1 MITTRS
7 SRSSHVDGWTDSAP
21 AEPAGRDPA
30 SLGIYAKS
38 PSLPQRQGFAG
49 DSFSPSKARLERFAL
64 QSVVRNI
71 LPASRTA
78 KCLRVRRKLTDGTD
92 ASIQVWRAAEHST
105 AHYKGLQT
113 CASVW
118 ACPICSAKIS
128 ERRRVE
134 LAAAIATHKAKGGE
148 VLLLTLTNR
157 HNKRD
162 DLAHLVK
169 CQAKALGYFMRGTKA
184 AKLWFDS
191 LGSIGTV
198 RAFEVTHQEANGW
211 HPHYHILVF
220 ARSGLDLEQ
229 LQYNGAKLWIQCC
242 KLSGLELPSIE
253 RGLTLKDGN
262 YAAKYVSKWGLEQE
276 MTKGHQKKAK
286 AGGSSPFDL
295 LRRFLTDGSDFRAA
309 QLFQEFSI
317 VFKGRRQLV
326 WSKGLKDLFS
336 VEETSDEQLAE
347 CVSEGSELFG
357 RIDLIQWRQVL
368 RLEKTGLQVRGQILE
383 IAGRGD
389 RVQFDALL
397 DSLRIAPRLTS
408 PASLQT
414 RL

>member
-1 MITTRS
+1 MIPTRYS
-7 SRSSHVDGWTDSAP
+7 RPDTLPGTGVASRSEVP
-21 AEPAGRDPA
+21 PPPA
-30 SLGIYAKS
+30 SFLGIYAKS
-38 PSLPQRQGFAG
+38 PSLQQRQGFAG
-49 DSFSPSKARLERFAL
+49 DGYSPSKARLERFAL
-64 QSVVRNI
+64 QSVVKNI
-71 LPASRTA
+71 LPHSRTA
-78 KCLRVRRKLTDGTD
+78 KCLRLRHKSSDGSN
-92 ASIQVWRAAEHST
+92 ASIQVWRSAEHST

-118 ACPICSAKIS
+118 ACPVCSAKIS

-162 DLAHLVK
+162 DLYHLVE

-184 AKLWFDS
+184 AKVWFDS

-211 HPHYHILVF
+211 HPHYHVLVF
-220 ARSGLDLEQ
+220 AKSGLDLEQ
-229 LQYNGAKLWIQCC
+229 LQLNGAKLWIQCC
-242 KLSGLELPSIE
+242 KLAGLDLPSIE

-262 YAAKYVSKWGLEQE
+262 YAAKYVSKWGLDQE

-295 LRRFLTDGSDFRAA
+295 LRRFLADSKDHRASMLFR
-309 QLFQEFSI
+309 EFAE

-326 WSKGLKDLFS
+326 WSKGLKALFA
-336 VEETSDEQLAE
+336 VDEKTDEQIADS
-347 CVSEGSELFG
+347 VTEGSELFG
-357 RIDLIQWRQVL
+357 RLDLIQWRQVL
-368 RLEKTGLQVRGQILE
+368 RFEKQGLQIRGWLLE
-383 IAGRGD
+383 LAGKGD
-389 RVQFDALL
+389 RFQFDALL
-397 DSLRIAPRLTS
+397 DALRVKPERFMS
-408 PASLQT
+408 
-414 RL
+414 

>member
-1 MITTRS
+1 MHGAGT
-7 SRSSHVDGWTDSAP
+7 AP
-21 AEPAGRDPA
+21 AASAEAA

-38 PSLPQRQGFAG
+38 PSLQQRQGFAG
-49 DSFSPSKARLERFAL
+49 DEYSPSKARLERFAL
-64 QSVVRNI
+64 QSVVRTI
-71 LPASRTA
+71 LPFSRTA
-78 KCLRVRRKLTDGTD
+78 KCLRLRRKLSDGSE
-92 ASIQVWRAAEHST
+92 ASVQVWRAAEHST

-118 ACPICSAKIS
+118 ACPVCSAKIS
-128 ERRRVE
+128 ERRRIE

-162 DLAHLVK
+162 DLAHLVE

-184 AKLWFDS
+184 AKVWFDS

-220 ARSGLDLEQ
+220 AKSGLDLEQ
-229 LQYNGAKLWIQCC
+229 LQLNGAKLWIQCC
-242 KLSGLELPSIE
+242 KLAGLQLPSIE

-262 YAAKYVSKWGLEQE
+262 YAAKYVSKWGLDQE

-295 LRRFLTDGSDFRAA
+295 LRRFLADGFDRRAA
-309 QLFQEFSI
+309 YLFQEFSS

-326 WSKGLKDLFS
+326 WSKGLKDLFA
-336 VEETSDEQLAE
+336 VEETSDEQLAQSIE
-347 CVSEGSELFG
+347 EGSELFG
-357 RIDLIQWRQVL
+357 KIDLIQWRQVL
-368 RLEKTGLQVRGQILE
+368 RMERLQGLNVRGWILE
-383 IAGRGD
+383 LAGRGD
-389 RVQFDALL
+389 RVQFDAFL
-397 DSLRIAPRLTS
+397 DALRVKVQRFQKPKRFIT
-408 PASLQT
+408 
-414 RL
+414 